1 MTAYEITFT
10 KPAWNGTYSANIVNA
25 ETAEQATAYY
35 TAQGYEVAG
44 CEKHAGSI
52 KPGQPVETVPEDW
65 EPEEQDNSETKE
77 QSSNEITEEGKTMN
91 ENRIYMSIEEKI
103 NGKYQ
108 EIRRVTDPAEVEHD
122 LMHDLIAKKLHSC
135 TYIKSIKDRTNYDGT
150 RTITVTY
157 TNNVRRIYRIEF

>member
-65 EPEEQDNSETKE
+65 EPEEQDNSETREPSTVE
-77 QSSNEITEEGKTMN
+77 QIRAKLEARTDRSAWGRGVNGYALEILDV
-91 ENRIYMSIEEKI
+91 IEERSEYEGHEPETLEELRDYAL
-103 NGKYQ
+103 NG
-108 EIRRVTDPAEVEHD
+108 AD
-122 LMHDLIAKKLHSC
+122 LGRPGGHLPSVDQ
-135 TYIKSIKDRTNYDGT
+135 
-150 RTITVTY
+150 
-157 TNNVRRIYRIEF
+157 IERGREL